1 MRTTPSVI
9 AFTKDD
15 EILIGSAAKR
25 QAIINS

>member
-9 AFTKDD
+9 AFTKDY